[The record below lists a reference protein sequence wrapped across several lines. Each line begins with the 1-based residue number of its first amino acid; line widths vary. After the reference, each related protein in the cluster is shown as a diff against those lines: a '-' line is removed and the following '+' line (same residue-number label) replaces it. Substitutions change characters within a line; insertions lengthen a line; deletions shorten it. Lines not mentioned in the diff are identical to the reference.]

1 MNEQA
6 LRFRNV
12 AAATLLI
19 GGVLIVALP
28 RYAATVVQ
36 LVIATVGVSGGV
48 YALAAHVPPTGWL
61 SPFRWLSPFG
71 DAAGR
76 FGRRRRQRTAVEH
89 IRSRFAGRRQRLAQG
104 PPLPPAVLRQ
114 MQPIIAAALNL
125 DPRDPTQLAA
135 ARARVSPPTFAV
147 LTCVPMERVSWF
159 RTARPDPPRV
169 AEAVHRILSDLG
181 LPEAGDRGAHPSVDP
196 VPQRGT

>member
-36 LVIATVGVSGGV
+36 LVIATVGISGGV

-71 DAAGR
+71 GSGR
-76 FGRRRRQRTAVEH
+76 LGRRRRQRTAIEH
-89 IRSRFAGRRQRLAQG
+89 IRSRFAGRRQRLVRG

-114 MQPIIAAALNL
+114 MQPVIAAALNL

-135 ARARVSPPTFAV
+135 ARGRVSPLTFAV
-147 LTCVPMERVSWF
+147 LTCVPMERPSWL
-159 RTARPDPPRV
+159 RTVRPDPPRV
-169 AEAVHRILSDLG
+169 AEAVHRILDDLG
-181 LPEAGDRGAHPSVDP
+181 LPATGDLDAHPSVDP
-196 VPQRGT
+196 IAARGT